1 MDPRMIP
8 DVHPD
13 PRLDLMRDYVAEA
26 VHALVTGGLSVE
38 RSWLDPKCPRD
49 ATVLYSSGGA
59 DVTVRALVW
68 DEETGWR
75 TGEYVRGEPGVR
87 TELADVA
94 YLGGGV
100 LAAPGEV
107 AGRLRAEVREPRRT
121 YRSMWDLR
129 DGLDDA
135 LRTY

>member
-13 PRLDLMRDYVAEA
+13 PRLDMARDYVAET
-26 VHALVTGGLSVE
+26 VHALATGGLRVE
-38 RSWLDPKCPRD
+38 RSWLDPTCPRD
-49 ATVLYSSGGA
+49 ATILYSSGGA
-59 DVTVRALVW
+59 DATVHALVW
-68 DEETGWR
+68 DEESGWR
-75 TGEYVRGEPGVR
+75 TGEYVRGEPGLR
-87 TELADVA
+87 TELAGVG

-107 AGRLRAEVREPRRT
+107 AERLRAGVRGQRRT

-135 LRTY
+135 LRSY